1 MQLNNIGTN
10 VMKLAINQRQQLAPE
25 ERPRLTRYPLW
36 SSGFAMFALGT
47 AMSFGA
53 FKFAAQSLL
62 SSLASVQFLSQVVF
76 SRFVLKERIE
86 KYAYVGVGLTISGC
100 VCIVIFGAH
109 GTKNYRPEELAALY
123 GRSEYVC
130 YMLGAGFTACVVSLL
145 YTAMKQRIMRQNNVG
160 RFDIAHASIRQRQVL
175 AVFFSIKSALFG
187 TQAVVLAKSLSMLL
201 IQALHPNP
209 AYSNPLLS
217 YQTYFILLGFIAAA
231 TFWVTRLNHGLRLF
245 EAVYLVPMMQICW
258 ILFSTIAGGIYYEE
272 FIEFGSKEYAAYAV
286 GFLCVLIG
294 VALLCPRDDAKSLN
308 AADVIYEIVSD
319 ENPLL
324 RNAGAGNQLDDDDH
338 HYHHER
344 ADLESNP
351 PPSDESSTDRIK
363 KANLKPYNNKMHDD
377 IDNGSEQETLVYEQ
391 KQHGQT
397 KMPRM
402 QRYHQHQHHTHPY
415 SPVRDVDD
423 DQRRYAHA
431 SANGKSPRS
440 PLPPTQPPH
449 RSGDVNLNNY
459 NHDANNQ
466 SPPHRSSHN
475 HSQSPLTNGHV
486 GHLHESGDI
495 GSREA
500 ITPSIDRQ

>member
-1 MQLNNIGTN
+1 
-10 VMKLAINQRQQLAPE
+10 
-25 ERPRLTRYPLW
+25 
-36 SSGFAMFALGT
+36 MFTLGT

-86 KYAYVGVGLTISGC
+86 KYAYVGVGLIISGC

-130 YMLGAGFTACVVSLL
+130 YMLGAGFAACIVSLL

-294 VALLCPRDDAKSLN
+294 VAMLCPRDDAKSLN

-324 RNAGAGNQLDDDDH
+324 RNAGAANQFDDDDH
-338 HYHHER
+338 QG
-344 ADLESNP
+344 DLESNP
-351 PPSDESSTDRIK
+351 PPSDESGADRINK
-363 KANLKPYNNKMHDD
+363 PTLKQYNNNKVHDD
-377 IDNGSEQETLVYEQ
+377 IDNGSEQESLVYEQ
-391 KQHGQT
+391 KQQHVQT

-402 QRYHQHQHHTHPY
+402 QQRHHQHQHHQTHPY

-423 DQRRYAHA
+423 DQRRNAYA

-459 NHDANNQ
+459 NHDANNHS
-466 SPPHRSSHN
+466 SPQRGSHN
-475 HSQSPLTNGHV
+475 HSHSPSTNEQF
-486 GHLHESGDI
+486 GHLDESGDI
-495 GSREA
+495 GSRET